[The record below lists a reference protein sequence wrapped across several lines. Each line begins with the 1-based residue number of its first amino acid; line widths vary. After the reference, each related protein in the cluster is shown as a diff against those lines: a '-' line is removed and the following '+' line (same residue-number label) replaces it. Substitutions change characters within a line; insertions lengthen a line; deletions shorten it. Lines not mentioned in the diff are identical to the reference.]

1 MKGKSAMIHLIG
13 KETRMDALMTRIEQ
27 RSATIGVI
35 GLGYVGLPLATEF
48 ALAGFQVL
56 GFDVDS
62 KRVAALN
69 QGICHIRDIDSESFQ
84 QVVQTTFRATDDFEL
99 LAEVDAVCICVPT
112 PLQKRRD
119 PDISYIVNATEQIAR
134 RLHPGQLIILESTTY
149 PGTTEELVRPMLERT
164 GLEVDRDFFLAFSP
178 ERIDPGNPRFGLRNT
193 PKVVG
198 GVTEHCTQLAA
209 ALYSA
214 VVERV
219 VPISSPRA
227 AELVKLLENTYRSVN
242 IGLANEFAQ
251 IASILQVDVWEIIE
265 AAATKPF
272 GFVPFYPGPG
282 LGGHCIPLDPHY
294 LAWKLRAL
302 HYRARFIETASE
314 VNDEMPHFVVDL
326 AAQALNEHGKCL
338 NGSKLLIL
346 GVAYKRDISDPRE
359 SPALD
364 VIKLLQQSHAHV
376 SYADAYVPELRLEET
391 TLYAEPLSDEVLQAA
406 DCVLILTN
414 HSCVDYANVVQ
425 QAKLVIDTHNATGQ
439 LPEAAHVWRLSR
451 PAESVAADDEKE
463 TLQVARMA
471 S

>member
-1 MKGKSAMIHLIG
+1 MIRMIE
-13 KETRMDALMTRIEQ
+13 KERLMDTLLTRIEQ

-48 ALAGFQVL
+48 ARAGFRVL

-62 KRVAALN
+62 KRVTALN
-69 QGICHIRDIDSESFQ
+69 QGICHIRDIDSECFQ

-112 PLQKRRD
+112 PLQKSRD
-119 PDISYIVNATEQIAR
+119 PDVSYIVNATEQIAR
-134 RLHPGQLIILESTTY
+134 RLHPGQLVILESTTY

-164 GLEVDRDFFLAFSP
+164 GLQVDHDFFLAFSP
-178 ERIDPGNPRFGLRNT
+178 ERIDPGNQRFGLRNT

-198 GVTEHCTQLAA
+198 GVTEQCTQLSV
-209 ALYSA
+209 ALYST
-214 VVERV
+214 VVDRV
-219 VPISSPRA
+219 IPISSPRA

-251 IASILQVDVWEIIE
+251 IATILQVDVWEIIE
-265 AAATKPF
+265 AASTKPF

-326 AAQALNEHGKCL
+326 AAQALNEQGKCL
-338 NGSKLLIL
+338 NGSKALIL

-376 SYADAYVPELRLEET
+376 SYVDPFVPELRLEEA

-414 HSCVDYANVVQ
+414 HSCVDYAKVVR
-425 QAKLVIDTHNATGQ
+425 QAQLVIDTRNATGH
-439 LPEAAHVWRLSR
+439 LPEVAHVWRLSR
-451 PAESVAADDEKE
+451 PAESAVYVEED
-463 TLQVARMA
+463 TLQVAGKA